1 MFEIHSSK
9 LQPNKFLSLFG
20 FKVKT
25 RRHKVLPVI
34 LHKNN
39 RLPSVQIGFK
49 YSQWRQL
56 SFLISTLLS
65 DITGRG
71 YT

>member
-25 RRHKVLPVI
+25 RRHKVLPLT
-34 LHKNN
+34 LHKITVCLVF
-39 RLPSVQIGFK
+39 RMDS
-49 YSQWRQL
+49 
-56 SFLISTLLS
+56 STVNEE
-65 DITGRG
+65 DFRF
-71 YT
+71 